1 VSKRTTGYESQWNE
15 TYGLDKDPVR
25 KYLIYPLI
33 DEQSGDLSGKRI
45 LDAGSGN
52 GGLLNYF
59 ADRNYG
65 EAVGIDKSPEFVN
78 AARANVPDQRVQF
91 VEADLLEKLP
101 FEDACFDLSYSMFVL
116 NELPEISLHIQ
127 EMSRVL
133 RSGGHLLVVATH
145 PLLAMYY
152 HLYERFTGKQND
164 KLIGIKGY
172 FDQEP
177 VQYVFTLAKTTATFF
192 QHTFEELLN
201 PLFKSGMEPLSLLE
215 LKTDNI
221 KFQSMPSYWETRD
234 VPKYL
239 FLKARKR

>member
-33 DEQSGDLSGKRI
+33 DDQSGELSDKRI

-52 GGLLNYF
+52 GNLLSYL
-59 ADRNYG
+59 ASRSYKS
-65 EAVGIDKSPEFVN
+65 AIGIDKSPEFIN
-78 AARANVPDQRVQF
+78 SARTNVPDERAQF
-91 VEADLLEKLP
+91 VEADLLQKLP
-101 FEDACFDLSYSMFVL
+101 FEDASFDVVYSIFVL
-116 NELPEISLHIQ
+116 NELPEIRLHIQ

-133 RSGGHLLVVATH
+133 HSGGHLLIVATH
-145 PLLAMYY
+145 PLFAMYY

-172 FDQEP
+172 FDREP
-177 VQYVFTLAKTTATFF
+177 VQYIFTLAKSSARFF
-192 QHTFEELLN
+192 QHTFEEFLN
-201 PLFKSGMEPLSLLE
+201 PLFESGMEPLKLLE
-215 LKTDNI
+215 LRTDDIN
-221 KFQSMPSYWETRD
+221 FQSIPSYWDTRD

-239 FLKARKR
+239 FLKAQKR